1 VVWEGR
7 GREASPY
14 PDSAASA
21 FAQSELAEEN
31 RYVFRKIPNTLI
43 KTPHE
48 AIHLSEICTRNPV
61 LLTLVYTSLYQM
73 PMHLGGFDR
82 LALVVPELIGM
93 GMSFS
98 GCFRATQDVR
108 GDVAGDLGEDMS
120 GWLVIAIP
128 PGVCAV
134 KRSDKSAPY
143 GGAEGV
149 DGRHN
154 EIDRNDEGEQ
164 AMLEKK
170 ADGDLD
176 LLA

>member
-1 VVWEGR
+1 
-7 GREASPY
+7 
-14 PDSAASA
+14 
-21 FAQSELAEEN
+21 
-31 RYVFRKIPNTLI
+31 
-43 KTPHE
+43 
-48 AIHLSEICTRNPV
+48 
-61 LLTLVYTSLYQM
+61 
-73 PMHLGGFDR
+73 MHLGGFDR
-82 LALVVPELIGM
+82 LALVVPKLIGI